1 MAERKSMAT
10 YESIIRDLKAKKY
23 APIYILMGDE
33 PYYIDKIA
41 DYIAEVGYLGCCSV
55 STEYYGL
62 VEVTVVGLNDIL
74 CNVVGYLVDVVRFV
88 ALSCSNSKGSTGIE
102 IA

>member
-1 MAERKSMAT
+1 MAERKSVAT

-41 DYIAEVGYLGCCSV
+41 DYIAEVGYSV
-55 STEYYGL
+55 LTLQQPKYPTSAKATP
-62 VEVTVVGLNDIL
+62 
-74 CNVVGYLVDVVRFV
+74 
-88 ALSCSNSKGSTGIE
+88 
-102 IA
+102 

>member
-1 MAERKSMAT
+1 MAERKSVAT

-23 APIYILMGDE
+23 APVYILMGDE

-41 DYIAEVGYLGCCSV
+41 DYIAE
-55 STEYYGL
+55 
-62 VEVTVVGLNDIL
+62 
-74 CNVVGYLVDVVRFV
+74 NVIEPDDRDFNQTIVFGADTTAAQNIRPLQRLPRNAI